1 MAPDWIENLFRL
13 HDMTAPASRVETS
26 FPREMA
32 RIKRAGA
39 LQAVAGLLW
48 IVQAALLAKAVGG
61 IAAGARA
68 DEALWPAG
76 AIGALALVR
85 AAFDGGASRTAF
97 RAARTIL
104 TGLRQA
110 AADALPRL
118 SPFDRARPASGIIA
132 SSMAEQAEAL
142 LPWLTRWHPAR
153 LRVSII
159 PPVILLVIAWKSW
172 VAALALLLAA
182 PLIPIF
188 MALIGIKARD
198 AADRQMSAMSGM
210 NGFLLDRLRG
220 LTTLRA
226 FDAVDSTAGRL
237 RGVAARL
244 RRRTV
249 AVLRI
254 AFLSSAVLELFAA
267 LGVAMVAT
275 FIGFHLLGQLPFG
288 AWGARLDLAAG
299 LFLLLLAPEF
309 FQPLRDFA
317 AAYHD
322 RASGEAALNGLAP
335 LLAAPT
341 DAVLLPGPALA
352 ASPALRS
359 GAATLAFRNVSF
371 RHAGATAPAVE
382 GFSLDILPGE
392 KVALLGPSGSGKS
405 TLLALAAGL
414 LRPEQGD
421 VLLDHAFLDANSIA
435 AARARMA
442 WIGTAPHFFA
452 GSLSANLLL
461 GRERPAD
468 GVIQAALSTA
478 SAEGIIARRP
488 GGLRSQMAEGGL
500 GLSGG
505 AARRIA
511 LARAA
516 LNPAAGLL
524 LADEPTAHL
533 DRASA
538 AAVTDGLLRLAQGR
552 TLLLATHDPALAA
565 RMDRVVRF

>member
-1 MAPDWIENLFRL
+1 MNHIR
-13 HDMTAPASRVETS
+13 
-26 FPREMA
+26 
-32 RIKRAGA
+32 RAGL
-39 LQAVAGLLW
+39 LQAASGLLW
-48 IVQAALLAKAVGG
+48 IGQAALLAKAVGG
-61 IAAGARA
+61 IAAGAA
-68 DEALWPAG
+68 ATEALWPAAG
-76 AIGALALVR
+76 IAGLALARTALDAV
-85 AAFDGGASRTAF
+85 ASRGAF

-104 TGLRQA
+104 GSLRQA
-110 AADALPRL
+110 AAEALPGL
-118 SPFDRARPASGIIA
+118 SPFDRSRPASGTIA
-132 SSMAEQAEAL
+132 SSMAEQADAL

-153 LRVSII
+153 LRMSIV
-159 PPVILLVIAWKSW
+159 PPVILLVIAWFSW

-198 AADRQMSAMSGM
+198 AADRQISAMSGM

-226 FDAVDSTAGRL
+226 FDAVDGTAGRL

-244 RRRTV
+244 RRRTM

-322 RASGEAALNGLAP
+322 RASGEAALAGLAP
-335 LLAAPT
+335 LLTTPA
-341 DAVLLPGPALA
+341 DAVLLPAAPALA
-352 ASPALRS
+352 PRT
-359 GAATLAFRNVSF
+359 GAAALAFREVTF
-371 RHAGATAPAVE
+371 RHAGNAAPVVE
-382 GFSLDILPGE
+382 HVSLDIAPGE

-421 VLLDHAFLDANSIA
+421 LLFDGAFLDEHSIA
-435 AARARMA
+435 TARARMA
-442 WIGTAPHFFA
+442 WLGAAPHFFA
-452 GSLSANLLL
+452 GSLRANLLL
-461 GRERPAD
+461 GREMPAAAS
-468 GVIQAALSTA
+468 IQDALSLA
-478 SAEGIIARRP
+478 SAGEIVARRP
-488 GGLRSQMAEGGL
+488 GGLRNQMGEGGL

-505 AARRIA
+505 EARRIA
-511 LARAA
+511 MARAA
-516 LNPAAGLL
+516 LNPAAGLV

-533 DRASA
+533 DQHSA
-538 AAVTDGLLRLAQGR
+538 AAVTEGLLRLAAGR
-552 TLLLATHDPALAA
+552 TLLVATHDPVLAA
-565 RMDRVVRF
+565 RMDRVVRL

>member
-1 MAPDWIENLFRL
+1 
-13 HDMTAPASRVETS
+13 MTATTPRLEAR
-26 FPREMA
+26 FPQEMSSI
-32 RIKRAGA
+32 RRAGL
-39 LQAVAGLLW
+39 LQAASGLLW
-48 IVQAALLAKAVGG
+48 IAQAAVLAQAVGG
-61 IAAGARA
+61 IAAGAPA
-68 DEALWPAG
+68 AEALWPAA
-76 AIGALALVR
+76 AISALALAR
-85 AAFDGGASRTAF
+85 AALDALASRTAF
-97 RAARTIL
+97 RAARSIL
-104 TGLRQA
+104 TGLRRA
-110 AADALPRL
+110 AAEALPGL
-118 SPFDRARPASGIIA
+118 SPFDRSRPTSGSIA

-153 LRVSII
+153 LRMSIV
-159 PPVILLVIAWKSW
+159 PPVILLVIAWTSW

-226 FDAVDSTAGRL
+226 FDAVDGTAGRL
-237 RGVAARL
+237 RGVAAQL
-244 RRRTV
+244 RRRTM

-254 AFLSSAVLELFAA
+254 AFLSSAVLEFFAA

-322 RASGEAALNGLAP
+322 RASGEAALAGLAP
-335 LLAAPT
+335 LLSTPGG
-341 DAVLLPGPALA
+341 AVLLPAPDQPAAPAPRTGP
-352 ASPALRS
+352 
-359 GAATLAFRNVSF
+359 ATLAFRAVSF
-371 RHAGATAPAVE
+371 RHAGAAAPVVE
-382 GFSLDILPGE
+382 DFSLDIAPGE
-392 KVALLGPSGSGKS
+392 KVALLGASGSGKS

-414 LRPEQGD
+414 LRPQQGD
-421 VLLDHAFLDANSIA
+421 ILFDSAFLDARSIA
-435 AARARMA
+435 TARGRMA
-442 WIGTAPHFFA
+442 WLGAAPHFFA
-452 GSLSANLLL
+452 GSLQSNLLL
-461 GRERPAD
+461 GRECPAS
-468 GVIQAALSTA
+468 AAMDDALRLA
-478 SAEGIIARRP
+478 SAEEVVARRP
-488 GGLRSQMAEGGL
+488 GGLRALMAEGGL

-505 AARRIA
+505 EARRIA

-516 LNPAAGLL
+516 LNTSAGLV

-533 DRASA
+533 DQNSA
-538 AAVTDGLLRLAQGR
+538 AAVADGLLRLAQGR
-552 TLLLATHDPALAA
+552 TLLVATHDPALAA
-565 RMDRVVRF
+565 RMDRVVML